1 MMGMGQKV
9 KEINAATALEKAEM
23 YGVDANDG
31 RAWSSRVWAM
41 VGKVLI
47 EMVPAW
53 LAVAAMLGLIFGGCC
68 SNVRMRSS
76 ADVLREECCLGSCA
90 DISGRCLLWKLSSSE
105 FSSPH
110 LEGMALADRCIIQSG
125 TKCRYA
131 CNLKNTWIRPD
142 NLKRNSS
149 DLCAIRLR
157 GCNWLHIPIRQE
169 SSTSLY
175 STEQGADS
183 KMDG

>member
-1 MMGMGQKV
+1 MTAGHSSQLGTSGGPRRRATLIRERQGESDGAMMMMGQKV

-68 SNVRMRSS
+68 SNVR
-76 ADVLREECCLGSCA
+76 VQK
-90 DISGRCLLWKLSSSE
+90 RCLVFYMLI
-105 FSSPH
+105 FSRAGFRVGSYH
-110 LEGMALADRCIIQSG
+110 QVSFILFSTDMDLANG
-125 TKCRYA
+125 
-131 CNLKNTWIRPD
+131 
-142 NLKRNSS
+142 
-149 DLCAIRLR
+149 
-157 GCNWLHIPIRQE
+157 
-169 SSTSLY
+169 
-175 STEQGADS
+175 
-183 KMDG
+183 